1 MGCKPSRW
9 VVAWSIITIDLPLTD
24 WCHVP
29 RSASSSPEPDN
40 NNDLAGLIKKG
51 GLDPN
56 FIPDPKCGV
65 DIRYGLQSIANKFQH
80 FYSII

>member
-1 MGCKPSRW
+1 M
-9 VVAWSIITIDLPLTD
+9 
-24 WCHVP
+24 P

-65 DIRYGLQSIANKFQH
+65 DIRYGPDVLGYNQ
-80 FYSII
+80 

>member
-1 MGCKPSRW
+1 MTFP
-9 VVAWSIITIDLPLTD
+9 ATD
-24 WCHVP
+24 WCYVP

-65 DIRYGLQSIANKFQH
+65 DIRCGPDVSGYNQYPINSIL
-80 FYSII
+80 